1 MFFLLPGFS
10 QPPII
15 GVMEAALCEFCVK
28 HGEGKKWYLQ
38 AKNYSENLLDDL
50 RRRTSI
56 VDFLSGTDRLRQK
69 AARLEQLDRLP
80 GFLKTAISHLITRKM
95 KRSHF
100 GQVVPIEAI
109 EAIFGM
115 VNSITRLAC
124 ICRSITLNQERRYC
138 YAVSL
143 GPDGGRL
150 HDIFDGM
157 DHSFLSGP
165 HSEGL
170 ERLVREEALAAMK
183 GHEKE
188 GLCHTVWTFETPF
201 IAAICNCDRTDCLG
215 LRSTLMHGVRVLFRS
230 EYIAYV
236 DPDLCTGCRECM
248 RLCQFGALSFSAA
261 RKQVVIDKRLCYG
274 CGICRSACAH
284 HALSLQD
291 RNTVPSVANLW

>member
-1 MFFLLPGFS
+1 M
-10 QPPII
+10 
-15 GVMEAALCEFCVK
+15 CEFCVK

-38 AKNYSENLLDDL
+38 AKNYSEDLLSDA

-56 VDFLSGTDRLRQK
+56 IDFLSAPDRLRYSVAQLE
-69 AARLEQLDRLP
+69 RLDKLP
-80 GFLKTAISHLITRKM
+80 SFIRTTISHLVTRKM

-100 GQVVPIEAI
+100 GQVVPIEDI

-124 ICRSITLNQERRYC
+124 VCRSITLNQERRYC
-138 YAVSL
+138 YAVSM

-150 HDIFDGM
+150 KDIFEGLDKTFFGGPDGA
-157 DHSFLSGP
+157 
-165 HSEGL
+165 GL
-170 ERLVREEALAAMK
+170 ERLDREEALAAMK
-183 GHEKE
+183 GHERE

-215 LRSTLMHGVRVLFRS
+215 LRSTLTHGVRVLFRS
-230 EYIAYV
+230 EYIAAI
-236 DPDLCTGCRECM
+236 DQGLCTGCRECM

-274 CGICRSACAH
+274 CGICRSACAR

-291 RNTVPSVANLW
+291 RSAVPSVAHLW

>member
-1 MFFLLPGFS
+1 M
-10 QPPII
+10 
-15 GVMEAALCEFCVK
+15 CEFCVK

-38 AKNYSENLLDDL
+38 AKNYSEDLLSDA

-56 VDFLSGTDRLRQK
+56 IDFLSDPDRLRQSV
-69 AARLEQLDRLP
+69 ARLERLDRLP
-80 GFLKTAISHLITRKM
+80 SFLRTTISHLVTRKM

-100 GQVVPIEAI
+100 GQVVPIEDI

-124 ICRSITLNQERRYC
+124 VCRSITLNQERRYC
-138 YAVSL
+138 YAVSM

-150 HDIFDGM
+150 KDIFEGLGKTFFGGPDGA
-157 DHSFLSGP
+157 
-165 HSEGL
+165 GL
-170 ERLVREEALAAMK
+170 ERLAREEALAAMK
-183 GHEKE
+183 DHERE

-215 LRSTLMHGVRVLFRS
+215 LRSTLTHGVRVLFRS
-230 EYIAYV
+230 EYIAAI
-236 DPDLCTGCRECM
+236 DQGLCTGCRECM

-274 CGICRSACAH
+274 CGICRSACAR

-291 RNTVPSVANLW
+291 RSAVPSVAHLW